1 MGIIWSRVRNR
12 VELLLVFVV
21 MLSII
26 SGAFFIEMLGYKPCV
41 LCLYQRIPYYVGLF
55 LTFVLLTMPEHAI
68 MKNIFLLA
76 LIITL
81 VVSAGLGWFHAGVE
95 FKWWQGPKGCSGT
108 IDAQDIQSMLESIR
122 NTSAVSCNKPSLL
135 IFGYSLSV
143 WNALWSLALII
154 ILSAGVFLKGGNKEL
169 NS

>member
-12 VELLLVFVV
+12 VELLVVFVV

-41 LCLYQRIPYYVGLF
+41 LCLYQRIPYYVSLL
-55 LTFVLLTMPEHAI
+55 LTLILLTMPEHAI
-68 MKNIFLLA
+68 IKKLLLSSLFVT
-76 LIITL
+76 LI
-81 VVSAGLGWFHAGVE
+81 VSAGLGWFHAGVE
-95 FKWWQGPKGCSGT
+95 FKWWQGPQGCSGT
-108 IDAQDIQSMLESIR
+108 INAQDIQSMLESIK

-143 WNALWSLALII
+143 WNAIWSLVLLLIL
-154 ILSAGVFLKGGNKEL
+154 LSGAFRKDNIKEL
-169 NS
+169 NR